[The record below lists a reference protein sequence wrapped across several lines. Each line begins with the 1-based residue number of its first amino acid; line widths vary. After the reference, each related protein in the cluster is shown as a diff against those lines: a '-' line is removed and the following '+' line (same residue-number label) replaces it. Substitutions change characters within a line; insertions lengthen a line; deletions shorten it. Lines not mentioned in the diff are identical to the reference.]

1 MNSKNYKII
10 FRVDEEA
17 RRAFRELTSKHFL
30 NVSAF
35 LRKCLMDKY
44 KEMEEAEQKQ
54 C

>member
-1 MNSKNYKII
+1 MNKKNDKII
-10 FRVDEEA
+10 FCVDEEV
-17 RRAFRELTSKHFL
+17 RNAFQQLAKKHFL

-44 KEMEEAEQKQ
+44 KELEEAEKK